1 MSIGE
6 LLALSYLLG
15 SIPTGLLL
23 ARIKGI
29 DIRKSGSGNI
39 GFTNVMR
46 VAGKDRAGKVIGFLT
61 LAGDMGKGA
70 LAVRIAL
77 HQGSPWAPALAG
89 IVVFLGHIFSFWLR
103 GRGGKGVAT
112 GLGVSLGINPALGIL
127 ICLPWLLLFIATR
140 ISSIAALGSFA
151 LMPLLAFLWQ
161 TFLPS
166 PTSILPAHTI
176 ELYAAMTVIVFFRH
190 RENISRLIQ
199 GQEGRI

>member
-1 MSIGE
+1 MSLGA
-6 LLALSYLLG
+6 LLALSYFLG

-23 ARIKGI
+23 TRVRGI

-46 VAGKDRAGKVIGFLT
+46 VAGKDRAGKIIGFLT

-70 LAVRIAL
+70 LAVRIAF
-77 HQGSPWAPALAG
+77 HQGLPLAPALAG
-89 IVVFLGHIFSFWLR
+89 MAVFLGHIFSIWLR

-112 GLGVSLGINPALGIL
+112 GLGVSLGINPALGAL
-127 ICLPWLLLFIATR
+127 VCLPWLLLFLATR
-140 ISSIAALGSFA
+140 TSSLASLGSFA

-166 PTSILPAHTI
+166 PIRTLPPYTI
-176 ELYAAMTVIVFFRH
+176 WLYAAMTALVFLRH
-190 RENISRLIQ
+190 RENISRLIK